1 MKRKGFIM
9 SDILLTENQVAE
21 LLQIKPATL
30 KRWRWS
36 RVGPT
41 FCKIGGSIRYKRSE
55 LEKFIAGSTHSAQI
69 ASD

>member
-1 MKRKGFIM
+1 MNGKDFIM
-9 SDILLTENQVAE
+9 SDILLTETQVAE

-41 FCKIGGSIRYKRSE
+41 FCKIGGSVRYKRSE
-55 LEKFIAGSTHSAQI
+55 LEKFIADSTHAAQVV
-69 ASD
+69 SN